1 MEGFQLWDILLFGA
15 IAVFILLR
23 LRGSLGTRPD
33 DNEEQDRERGGMWSA
48 RFGGENQDEAGND
61 PASHPDNNVIQLPG
75 NDNQDEPQVSSIEDD
90 FPVEIVAGVN
100 EIRLLD
106 PGFDIEQFLDG
117 AAGAYEMVIN
127 AFAREDY
134 ATLRQLLAD
143 HIYDDFGA
151 AIRDREQ
158 KGETL
163 ETTLVTIHDVEPI
176 EVRMDGSQAEITI
189 KFTSEMTNVLKDPE
203 GEIISGSAD
212 ITDDVIDI
220 WTFARDVRARDP
232 NWPLIATRKAN

>member
-1 MEGFQLWDILLFGA
+1 MEGFQLFDILLFGA

-23 LRGSLGTRPD
+23 LRNTLGTRPD
-33 DNEEQDRERGGMWSA
+33 DSEEQDQERGDMWSA
-48 RFGGENQDEAGND
+48 RFGGEKDDNLNQAQDD
-61 PASHPDNNVIQLPG
+61 NVIPLPG
-75 NDNQDEPQVSSIEDD
+75 NDVSYANQAPQPEED
-90 FPVEIVAGVN
+90 FPMEIVAGANQV
-100 EIRLLD
+100 RLHDPQFDLD
-106 PGFDIEQFLDG
+106 RFLDG
-117 AAGAYEMVIN
+117 AASAYEMVIN

-158 KGETL
+158 RGETL
-163 ETTLVTIHDVEPI
+163 ESTLVTIQDVEPI
-176 EVRMDGSQAEITI
+176 EVQVNGRIAEITI
-189 KFTSEMTNVLKDPE
+189 KFTAEMTNVVKDAE

-212 ITDDVIDI
+212 IADDVVDI
-220 WTFARDVRARDP
+220 WTFSRDVGSKDP